1 MTDRSRRDE
10 DESSRKAPRDRDV
23 AGTSYGATEREQTED
38 LRRRHPREDADVA
51 DGGVSEDLE
60 FNSDSPVD

>member
-1 MTDRSRRDE
+1 MTDRKRGDQNEPARE
-10 DESSRKAPRDRDV
+10 GQRGRNVE
-23 AGTSYGATEREQTED
+23 GTSYGATEREQTED

-60 FNSDSPVD
+60 YDSDSPVD